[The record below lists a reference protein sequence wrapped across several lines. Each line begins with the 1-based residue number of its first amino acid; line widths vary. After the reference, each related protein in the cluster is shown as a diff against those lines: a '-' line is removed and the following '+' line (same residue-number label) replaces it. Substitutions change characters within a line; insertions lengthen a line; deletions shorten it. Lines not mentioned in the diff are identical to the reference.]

1 MKDTKAIQTTKE
13 TAMSRG
19 RRSGRRA
26 RKLIQVSEELVKAVA
41 HQAKA
46 IALLEGTIRNLTPVP
61 LTGFLSLEDF
71 TTLEDAGISARS
83 VLAKTRAKSK

>member
-1 MKDTKAIQTTKE
+1 MKP
-13 TAMSRG
+13 
-19 RRSGRRA
+19 
-26 RKLIQVSEELVKAVA
+26 IQVFEELVKSVE

-71 TTLEDAGISARS
+71 TTLEDAGIFARS
-83 VLAKTRAKSK
+83 VLAKVKAKSK